1 MAGDPPRGTRVLI
14 VEDESIIAM
23 TAEDMLEEVG
33 CTTVAVAA
41 TVVDALARTQDTVF
55 DIALLDLNLGQ
66 EDSLPVARALRESG
80 RPFIFATGY
89 EGLPADSGFAD
100 APVIAKPYRLDQLA
114 TAIADALAG

>member
-1 MAGDPPRGTRVLI
+1 MADDPLRGTRVLI

-41 TVVDALARTQDTVF
+41 NVAEALARAADTIF
-55 DIALLDLNLGQ
+55 DIALLDLNLGG
-66 EDSLPVARALRESG
+66 EDSLPVARMLRDSG

-114 TAIADALAG
+114 TAITDALAG